1 MRRPR
6 TLLLLSAAAGT
17 SAALALTA
25 PPAVAHDGEHGGGG
39 QQGPTISSKNVKL
52 LGNLD
57 DGGNVR
63 QSDLAFDGTLAY
75 AGNYAGF
82 RVIDV
87 SDPEAPRE
95 VSKVTCNGPQGDVS
109 VYRGLVFQSVDNPQ
123 SSAACNST
131 TVTAATPGMFEGV
144 RIFDASNPAAPTLIR
159 GVQTDCG
166 SHTHTLVPDPAKDR
180 VLVYVSS
187 YPLGGAALGPDCQS
201 HQTGDGHG
209 KVSIIDVPLSD
220 PAGATVS
227 EYHLDA
233 GTEVA
238 SYNLGPRAGTFDF
251 TACHDISVNTAI
263 GRAAAACLSEAQI
276 WDISDPAQPRFLA
289 RHDDPVLKTEN
300 IDLWH
305 SASFSWDGKVVAFG
319 DESGG
324 GGAAR
329 CADPTDRQGRIHFV
343 DLKTM
348 EQAGRT
354 GPAQLLADYKVPRA
368 ESGTCTMHNFNF
380 LPLRDG
386 RKVLVSSAY
395 TAGTTFV
402 DVDKLIATK
411 DSAKSEIGFYRAHAT
426 NTWSSYWYNG
436 HGYGNDER
444 GLDIYLLSDRARA
457 GEVRLPYLNPQTQEQ
472 LIG

>member
-6 TLLLLSAAAGT
+6 TLVLLSAAVTT
-17 SAALALTA
+17 SAALALSA
-25 PPAVAHDGEHGGGG
+25 PPALAHDGEHGGPG
-39 QQGPTISSKNVKL
+39 QQGPTISSQNVKL

-57 DGGNVR
+57 DGGDVR
-63 QSDLAFDGTLAY
+63 QSDLAFDGKLAY

-82 RVIDV
+82 RVIDI
-87 SDPEAPRE
+87 SAPARPRL
-95 VSKVTCNGPQGDVS
+95 VADVRCHGPQGDVS
-109 VYRGLVFQSVDNPQ
+109 VYRGLVFQSVDSPQ
-123 SSAACNST
+123 SSEACDSA
-131 TVTAATPGMFEGV
+131 TVTASTPGMFEGV
-144 RIFDASNPAAPTLIR
+144 RIFDASNPAEPTLIR
-159 GVQTDCG
+159 GVQTACG

-187 YPLGGAALGPDCQS
+187 YPLGNAALGPDCQS
-201 HQTGDGHG
+201 RQTGDGHG
-209 KVSIIDVPLSD
+209 KISIIDVPLSN

-227 EYHLDA
+227 EYRLDA

-238 SYNLGPRAGTFDF
+238 SYLGAFDF

-263 GRAAAACLSEAQI
+263 KRAAAACLSEAQI
-276 WDISDPAQPRFLA
+276 WDISDPAEPRFLA
-289 RHDDPVLKTEN
+289 RHDDPVVNTAN

-324 GGAAR
+324 GGQAR
-329 CADPTDRQGRIHFV
+329 CANPDDRQGRIHFM

-348 EQAGRT
+348 EAAGRT

-368 ESGTCTMHNFNF
+368 ETGTCTMHNFNF
-380 LPLRDG
+380 VPLRDG

-411 DSAKSEIGFYRAHAT
+411 SAAASEIGFYRAHGT

-436 HGYGNDER
+436 HAYGNDER
-444 GLDIYLLSDRARA
+444 GLDIYLMSDRARA